1 MTIPLVFLVLL
12 VGCDAPTPTETSP
25 PTLESQTLLALQ
37 RFYEDD
43 ADLQLD
49 TLIDLVADEVGDD
62 AGGFYFQALE
72 PEDVE
77 MFEHSDEAI
86 WAHTTGCAVFSKMRG
101 TVADYAKSVP
111 EPDQS
116 FADPSYALWT
126 REITAGTE
134 ADFLA
139 GGDLD
144 TWNQIEKAGFGFSVA
159 YGMTKDYRWHD
170 DTLAMITLVP
180 EGNLPAD
187 DLGTELVVGFTIELW
202 TPIDGTMIW
211 YNGSWTEI
219 ESPLDEDN
227 VEVEW
232 WLDQLIAG
240 TIDYFEGTE
249 THVMG
254 EEVAE

>member
-1 MTIPLVFLVLL
+1 MTTPIVLLVLL

-25 PTLESQTLLALQ
+25 PTLESQTLLTLQ

-43 ADLQLD
+43 ASEQLD
-49 TLIDLVADEVGDD
+49 TLIDLVADEVGED
-62 AGGFYFQALE
+62 AGGFYFDALE

-77 MFEHSDEAI
+77 MFEHSDAAI
-86 WAHTTGCAVFSKMRG
+86 WEHTTGCAVFSKMRG

-116 FADPSYALWT
+116 FPDPSYQLWT
-126 REITAGTE
+126 REITGGTE

-144 TWNQIEKAGFGFSVA
+144 TWNQIEKDGVGFSVA
-159 YGMTKDYRWHD
+159 YGMHKDYRWHG
-170 DTLAMITLVP
+170 DTLAMISLVP
-180 EGNLPAD
+180 EGEQPAD
-187 DLGTELVVGFTIELW
+187 AFSTELVVGFTIELW
-202 TPIDGTMIW
+202 TPIDGTMVW

-219 ESPLDEDN
+219 ESPLDEDA
-227 VEVEW
+227 VEIEG
-232 WLDQLIAG
+232 WLDLLIAG

-254 EEVAE
+254 EEVVE